1 MTEFDRLLARLDS
14 KLEEFKTEFKE
25 GQEKVAAAAARKA
38 RQEPRYTFKKKAHE
52 EQSKVNDRVDET
64 MQQAEA
70 DLQPGSSGGTP
81 NIDAA
86 LESLKQGRKMRDK
99 S

>member
-38 RQEPRYTFKKKAHE
+38 RQEPRYILSRFC
-52 EQSKVNDRVDET
+52 
-64 MQQAEA
+64 
-70 DLQPGSSGGTP
+70 SGGVVLDKAPCMSHLTS
-81 NIDAA
+81 
-86 LESLKQGRKMRDK
+86 SLTWTSCLGVAGCRARLVTAGI
-99 S
+99 